1 MKRILRIVLTV
12 LILGG
17 LAAAGVWLY
26 RAGQVQAKSD
36 VATATARRGD
46 FQVIVRARGELF
58 SDRSVQLVAP
68 YNVPGLQISWQAPAN
83 SEVKKDDVVLKFDS
97 SLARQQ
103 LDEKNAALQQA
114 QATLD
119 QAVAQARM
127 TGEQDQVDL
136 TSARVEVDKQTLEVS
151 KQEIVSKL
159 QGESSRVDLG
169 LAEEKQLVAKAS
181 ADLHKKSDESKIAS
195 LTRQRD
201 KAQQDIDVTKRRL
214 GQMEIKAPLG
224 GVIVYFPNQ
233 SQGWVNAK
241 PFKVGDQVWPGSV
254 IAEIP
259 ELSSLEIKGKIEE
272 IDRGRIAVDQEVRIQ
287 VDPFPEKRYAGKLH
301 SISPLVE
308 QTFEWPPVRN
318 FRANASFNEHDDRLR
333 PGMNGRIDIIVEHI
347 PDAISVPASAVFT
360 RHGRPTV
367 YLPDKQGWRPQ
378 EVEIVARNPDEVAVK
393 GIEPGAKIALV
404 DPSLQGASQGSG
416 KETPKDG
423 SSKEGSAK

>member
-1 MKRILRIVLTV
+1 MTL

-17 LAAAGVWLY
+17 LATAGFWLY

-119 QAVAQARM
+119 QAIAQARM
-127 TGEQDQVDL
+127 TGEQDRVDL
-136 TSARVEVDKQTLEVS
+136 TAARVEVDKQTLEVS

-169 LAEEKQLVAKAS
+169 LAEEKQVVAKAS
-181 ADLHKKSDESKIAS
+181 AELHKKSDESRMAS

-214 GQMEIKAPLG
+214 GQMEVKAPLG

-259 ELSSLEIKGKIEE
+259 ELSSLQIKGKIEE
-272 IDRGRIAVDQEVRIQ
+272 IDRGRIAVGQEVRIQ
-287 VDPFPEKRYAGKLH
+287 VDPFPEKRYPGTLH

-318 FRANASFNEHDDRLR
+318 FRANAAFSEHDDRLR

-393 GIEPGAKIALV
+393 GIEAGAKIALV
-404 DPSLQGASQGSG
+404 DPSLQNTG
-416 KETPKDG
+416 KAAPKG
-423 SSKEGSAK
+423 SSGDAPKADGGKEGSAK

>member
-1 MKRILRIVLTV
+1 MKRVLRIVATLLV
-12 LILGG
+12 LGG
-17 LAAAGVWLY
+17 IAAASVWLW
-26 RAGQVQAKSD
+26 RVRQVQAKTDLS
-36 VATATARRGD
+36 TATARKGD
-46 FQVIVRARGELF
+46 FQVIVRARGELV

-68 YNVPGLQISWQAPAN
+68 YNVPGLQIAWQVPAN
-83 SEVKKDDVVLKFDS
+83 AEVKEGDVVVRFDS

-103 LDEKNAALQQA
+103 LDEKIAALQQA

-119 QAVAQARM
+119 QAVAQAKM
-127 TGEQDQVDL
+127 TGEQDRVDL
-136 TSARVEVDKQTLEVS
+136 TSARVEVEKQKLEVS

-169 LAEEKQLVAKAS
+169 LAEEKLKVAEAS
-181 ADLHKKSDESKIAS
+181 GELHKKSDESKMAS

-214 GQMEIKAPLG
+214 SQMEIHASLG
-224 GVIVYFPNQ
+224 GVVVYMPNY

-259 ELSSLEIKGKIEE
+259 ELSSLEMKGKLEE
-272 IDRGRIAVDQEVRIQ
+272 IDRGRIAVAQEVRIL
-287 VDPFPEKRYAGKLH
+287 VDPFPEKTYTGKLA

-308 QTFEWPPVRN
+308 QSFEWPPVRN
-318 FRANASFNEHDDRLR
+318 FRANASFAEHDSRLR
-333 PGMNGRIDIIVEHI
+333 PGMNGRMDIIVEHI

-360 RHGRPTV
+360 HHGRPTV
-367 YLPDKQGWRPQ
+367 YLPDKNGWRAQ

-393 GIEPGAKIALV
+393 GIAAGAKIALT
-404 DPSLQGASQGSG
+404 DPTLAN
-416 KETPKDG
+416 PAAPAD
-423 SSKEGSAK
+423 SAKPDSATKDAKP

>member
-1 MKRILRIVLTV
+1 VKRVLRVVTTV
-12 LILGG
+12 LVLAG
-17 LAAAGVWLY
+17 LVYAGYWLW
-26 RAGQVQAKSD
+26 RARQVQAKSD

-58 SDRSVQLVAP
+58 SDHSMQLVAP

-103 LDEKNAALQQA
+103 LAEKEAALQQA

-127 TGEQDQVDL
+127 TGEQDRVDL
-136 TSARVEVDKQTLEVS
+136 TSARVEVEKQVLEVS

-169 LAEEKQLVAKAS
+169 LAEGKKQVTEAS
-181 ADLHKKSDESKIAS
+181 AELHKKSDESKIAS

-233 SQGWVNAK
+233 SQGWINAK

-259 ELSSLEIKGKIEE
+259 ELTSLEMKGKIEE
-272 IDRGRIAVDQEVRIQ
+272 IDRGRIAVGQEVRIQ
-287 VDPFPEKRYAGKLH
+287 VDPFPEKRFAGKLH

-318 FRANASFNEHDDRLR
+318 FRANATFNESDQRLR
-333 PGMNGRIDIIVEHI
+333 PGMNGRLDIVVEHI

-367 YLPDKQGWRPQ
+367 YLPDKNGWRPQ
-378 EVEIVARNPDEVAVK
+378 EVEIVARNPDEFAIK
-393 GIEPGAKIALV
+393 GIEAGAKIALV
-404 DPSLQGASQGSG
+404 DPSLQAAG
-416 KETPKDG
+416 KEAP
-423 SSKEGSAK
+423 KEGAKEAPKQ